1 MKKCST
7 SLITRETQTKITMRY
22 EVTLVKMAINK
33 KQNTSVGGD
42 VKILKPLHSVV
53 KMQNDYHY
61 EKQYED
67 SSKY

>member
-1 MKKCST
+1 
-7 SLITRETQTKITMRY
+7 MRY

-33 KQNTSVGGD
+33 KQNMSVGED

>member
-7 SLITRETQTKITMRY
+7 SLITREMQTKITMRY

-33 KQNTSVGGD
+33 KQNTSVGED
-42 VKILKPLHSVV
+42 VKKLKPLHSVV